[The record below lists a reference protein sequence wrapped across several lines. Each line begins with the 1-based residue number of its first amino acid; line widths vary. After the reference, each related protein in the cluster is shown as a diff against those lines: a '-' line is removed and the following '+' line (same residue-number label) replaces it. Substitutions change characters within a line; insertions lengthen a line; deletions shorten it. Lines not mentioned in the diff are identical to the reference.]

1 MMNGPLAVLLHL
13 SLLGSLVGGL
23 LFLLRR
29 LLGGRVRHAVFYYL
43 WLLVLLRLCV
53 PAGVTLTLPAAPV
66 EPPRAAAE
74 TLPPADTA
82 PNWDAASPAPAPA
95 PAAPGDAAPDA
106 PARNLPDAAALLGAV
121 WALGA
126 AVSLGRY
133 AAGYLRFRRR
143 VEHCWQPPSRAALD
157 ALRERDPGGK
167 VRLMECPR
175 VSGPMLMGALRP
187 VILLPP
193 EVEEDRLG
201 DILAHE
207 LTHARRRDLLYKW
220 FAAAVTGLHWF
231 NPLMPL
237 ARREIGHLCELSCD
251 QAVTQGMD
259 PGERLRYGETL
270 LAMAAPPP
278 AGMGS
283 LAVTLCEEKRRLQ
296 ERLVSIARGGTK
308 GTAALVLSVLLVLA
322 VGGCVLVSGADV
334 PDAPAVYDPAA
345 DPAVPELRAAL
356 LEKQTIRLS
365 YNEDMLIGDIPN
377 SVHFSPDSPYAAV
390 WRFAPVDLDNDGRTE
405 VVVQIIDAAGDMGG
419 FLMLYWNGY
428 DIQGYPADYH
438 WFETLKTDGTFTFT
452 DSAGVGWGV
461 ADPEFHY
468 EGDAGGGRSGFRAHP
483 IIWQEPREE
492 PERWYVGGKE
502 VSKRTFDAALEEFY
516 AKPDAVW
523 YDFTPEE
530 VARAFPGRG
539 DRAGGGPRVAAIA
552 ILEQLFSSTL
562 QQAEEMDQ
570 ASLRSL
576 EQVTLPPG
584 GVGMAQPGDALKD
597 YLAERFGG
605 LVTDGC
611 MESLVANRD
620 IRRAA
625 SLAVDTGS
633 DIRAGGVEL
642 KGRFEQEDFYTFSL
656 KQKTAGGEVA
666 GTVSGTITLEQQDG
680 EWKASR
686 ITIAR

>member
-1 MMNGPLAVLLHL
+1 MMNGPLAMLLRL
-13 SLLGSLVGGL
+13 SLLGSLVGGM

-66 EPPRAAAE
+66 EQPRAAAE
-74 TLPPADTA
+74 TLRPADTA
-82 PNWDAASPAPAPA
+82 PGRDAAGPAPAPV

-106 PARNLPDAAALLGAV
+106 PAQNLPDAAALPGAV

-133 AAGYLRFRRR
+133 AAGHLRFRRR
-143 VEHCWQPPSRAALD
+143 VERCWQPPSRAALD
-157 ALRERDPGGK
+157 ALREMDPGGK

-237 ARREIGHLCELSCD
+237 ARREIGRLCELSCD
-251 QAVTQGMD
+251 QAVTRGMD

-283 LAVTLCEEKRRLQ
+283 LAVTLCEEKRQLQ

-308 GTAALVLSVLLVLA
+308 GAAALVLSVLLVLA
-322 VGGCVLVSGADV
+322 VGGCALVSGADV

-356 LEKQTIRLS
+356 LGEQTIRLI

-428 DIQGYPADYH
+428 FIQGYPADYR
-438 WFETLKTDGTFTFT
+438 WFETLKADGTFTFI
-452 DSAGVGWGV
+452 DRAGVGWGV

-492 PERWYVGGKE
+492 PERWYIDRE
-502 VSKRTFDAALEEFY
+502 RVSKRTFDAALEKFY

-530 VARAFPGRG
+530 VARAFPGGG

-576 EQVTLPPG
+576 EQATLPPG
-584 GVGMAQPGDALKD
+584 GVGMAQPGDALND

-605 LVTDGC
+605 LVIDGC
-611 MESLVANRD
+611 MESLMANRD

-642 KGRFEQEDFYTFSL
+642 KGPYEQEEFYNFSL
-656 KQKTAGGEVA
+656 KLKTAGGEVA
-666 GTVSGTITLEQQDG
+666 GTLSGTITLEQQDG